1 MMSEKLYNIISKI
14 FSVPITEINDES
26 NPEMI
31 ESWDSLNLY
40 MLIDDIETEF
50 NVKFILEEI
59 LETKNVGDFKKQLK
73 KHGVDI
79 NE

>member
-1 MMSEKLYNIISKI
+1 MSNKLYSIISKVMN
-14 FSVPITEINDES
+14 VPESEINDQS
-26 NPEMI
+26 GPETVQA
-31 ESWDSLNLY
+31 WDSLNLY

-59 LETKNVGDFKKQLK
+59 LEIKNVGDFKKLLVN
-73 KHGVDI
+73 HGCEL

>member
-26 NPEMI
+26 NPETI

-59 LETKNVGDFKKQLK
+59 LEIENVGDFKKQLK
-73 KHGVDI
+73 KHGIDI

>member
-1 MMSEKLYNIISKI
+1 MD
-14 FSVPITEINDES
+14 VPESEINDQTS
-26 NPEMI
+26 PENI
-31 ESWDSLNLY
+31 ESWDSLSLY

-50 NVKFILEEI
+50 NVKFRLEEI
-59 LETKNVGDFKKQLK
+59 LEIKNVGDFKKQLK

>member
-26 NPEMI
+26 NPETI

-50 NVKFILEEI
+50 NVKFTLEEI
-59 LETKNVGDFKKQLK
+59 LKIKNVGDFKKLLAN
-73 KHGVDI
+73 HGCEL

>member
-1 MMSEKLYNIISKI
+1 MPNKLYSIISKVMD
-14 FSVPITEINDES
+14 VPESEINDQSSSE
-26 NPEMI
+26 NI
-31 ESWDSLNLY
+31 ESWDSLSLY

-59 LETKNVGDFKKQLK
+59 LEIKNVGDFKKQLK

>member
-1 MMSEKLYNIISKI
+1 MSNKLYSIISKVMD
-14 FSVPITEINDES
+14 VPESEINDQTS
-26 NPEMI
+26 PENI
-31 ESWDSLNLY
+31 ESWDSLSLY

>member
-1 MMSEKLYNIISKI
+1 MSNKLYSIISKVMD
-14 FSVPITEINDES
+14 VPESEINDQTS
-26 NPEMI
+26 PENI

-59 LETKNVGDFKKQLK
+59 LEIKNVGDFKKQLK

>member
-1 MMSEKLYNIISKI
+1 MSNKLYSIISKVMD
-14 FSVPITEINDES
+14 VPESEINDQS
-26 NPEMI
+26 SPENI

-50 NVKFILEEI
+50 NVKFTLEEI
-59 LETKNVGDFKKQLK
+59 LEIKNVGDFKKLLVN
-73 KHGVDI
+73 HGCEL

>member
-1 MMSEKLYNIISKI
+1 MSNKLYSIISKVMD
-14 FSVPITEINDES
+14 VPESEINDQTS
-26 NPEMI
+26 PENV

-59 LETKNVGDFKKQLK
+59 LEIENVGDFKKQLK
-73 KHGVDI
+73 KHGIDI

>member
-1 MMSEKLYNIISKI
+1 MSNKLYSIISKVMDTPE
-14 FSVPITEINDES
+14 SEINDQS
-26 NPEMI
+26 GPENI

-59 LETKNVGDFKKQLK
+59 LEIKNVGYFKKLLVN
-73 KHGVDI
+73 HGCEL

>member
-1 MMSEKLYNIISKI
+1 MSNKLYSIISKVMD
-14 FSVPITEINDES
+14 VPESEINDQS
-26 NPEMI
+26 SPENI

-59 LETKNVGDFKKQLK
+59 LEIKNVGDFKKQLK
-73 KHGVDI
+73 KYGVDI

>member
-1 MMSEKLYNIISKI
+1 MPNKLYSIISKVMD
-14 FSVPITEINDES
+14 VPESEINDQS
-26 NPEMI
+26 SPENI
-31 ESWDSLNLY
+31 ESWDSLSLY

>member
-26 NPEMI
+26 NPETI

-50 NVKFILEEI
+50 NVKFTLEEI
-59 LETKNVGDFKKQLK
+59 LEIKNVCDFKKLLVN
-73 KHGVDI
+73 HGCEL

>member
-1 MMSEKLYNIISKI
+1 MSNKLYSIISKVMD
-14 FSVPITEINDES
+14 VPESEINDQTS
-26 NPEMI
+26 PENI
-31 ESWDSLNLY
+31 ESWDSLSLY

-59 LETKNVGDFKKQLK
+59 LEIKNVGDFKKQLK

>member
-1 MMSEKLYNIISKI
+1 MSNKLYSIISKVMD
-14 FSVPITEINDES
+14 VPESEINDQS
-26 NPEMI
+26 SPENI
-31 ESWDSLNLY
+31 ESWDSLSLY

-59 LETKNVGDFKKQLK
+59 LETKNVGDFKKQLR

>member
-1 MMSEKLYNIISKI
+1 MD
-14 FSVPITEINDES
+14 VPESEINDQTSSETVKA
-26 NPEMI
+26 
-31 ESWDSLNLY
+31 WDSLNLY

-59 LETKNVGDFKKQLK
+59 LEIENVGDFKKQLK
-73 KHGVDI
+73 KHGIDI

>member
-1 MMSEKLYNIISKI
+1 MSNKLYSIISKVMD
-14 FSVPITEINDES
+14 VPESEINDQTS
-26 NPEMI
+26 PETVKT
-31 ESWDSLNLY
+31 WDSLSLY

-50 NVKFILEEI
+50 NVKFRLEEI
-59 LETKNVGDFKKQLK
+59 LEIKNVGDFKKQLK

>member
-1 MMSEKLYNIISKI
+1 MSNKLYSIISKVMD
-14 FSVPITEINDES
+14 VPESEINDES
-26 NPEMI
+26 NPETI

-59 LETKNVGDFKKQLK
+59 LEIKNVGDFKKQLK

>member
-1 MMSEKLYNIISKI
+1 MSNKLYSIISKVMD
-14 FSVPITEINDES
+14 VPESEINDQTS
-26 NPEMI
+26 PETVKA
-31 ESWDSLNLY
+31 WDSLNLY

-59 LETKNVGDFKKQLK
+59 LEIKNVGHFKKLLASR
-73 KHGVDI
+73 GCEL

>member
-1 MMSEKLYNIISKI
+1 MD
-14 FSVPITEINDES
+14 VPESEINDQS
-26 NPEMI
+26 SPENI
-31 ESWDSLNLY
+31 ESWDSLSLY

-73 KHGVDI
+73 KYGVDI

>member
-1 MMSEKLYNIISKI
+1 MD
-14 FSVPITEINDES
+14 VPESEINDQS
-26 NPEMI
+26 SPENI
-31 ESWDSLNLY
+31 ESWDSLSLY

>member
-1 MMSEKLYNIISKI
+1 MSNKLYSIISKVMN
-14 FSVPITEINDES
+14 VPESEINDQSGSETVKA
-26 NPEMI
+26 
-31 ESWDSLNLY
+31 WDSLNLY